1 MSEYL
6 TRVERI
12 LSLVLFLV
20 GLALIFISL
29 AADYLGLDLTPGFG
43 MVQMFQLLVGLT
55 LLITSLYM
63 RIHISRFRKSP
74 RSLQADIGIR
84 LGASGLVF
92 TYVSGLAD
100 LVGIGTHVEPSFD
113 RPYVGPIQ
121 IGGLLL
127 GILIIIAGL
136 ILYKTSRGT
145 RETSSLESLL
155 PNRSDQA

>member
-12 LSLVLFLV
+12 LSLVLFV
-20 GLALIFISL
+20 IGLALIIISL
-29 AADYLGLDLTPGFG
+29 AVDYLGLDLTPGFG

-55 LLITSLYM
+55 LLIASLYM
-63 RIHISRFRKSP
+63 RIHISRSRKSP